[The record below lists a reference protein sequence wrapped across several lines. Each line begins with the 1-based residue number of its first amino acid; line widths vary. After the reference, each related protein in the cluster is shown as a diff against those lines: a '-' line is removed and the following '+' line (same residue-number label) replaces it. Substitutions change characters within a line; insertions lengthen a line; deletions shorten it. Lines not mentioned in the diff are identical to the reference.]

1 MWMLFKNS
9 PVLWALLALS
19 FFCLA
24 ITIEKIILFASLSSE
39 KESFKLLDRV
49 KAILSH
55 PIDDHKISEARALC
69 LGCSEK
75 NICATLIR
83 RVLDQHKQDT
93 EWLADMISRERQMRL
108 PYLEKRIYLLGTFS
122 ALAPLLGLL
131 GTVLGIITAF
141 SSFSETGEMRTL
153 LLSQG
158 IAQALITTAFGL
170 FLAIPSLFL
179 YNFFVN
185 KLKKIDSY
193 LSLISWGIIS
203 HIKKEKNFGKAE
215 KKTGKTSRSKK
226 NILDQED

>member
-1 MWMLFKNS
+1 MWALFKNS
-9 PVLWALLALS
+9 PVLWALLVLS

-24 ITIEKIILFASLSSE
+24 ITIEKIILFTSLSSE

-55 PIDDHKISEARALC
+55 PLDENKISEARALC

-75 NICATLIR
+75 NISATLIR
-83 RVLDQHKQDT
+83 RVLDQHKQ
-93 EWLADMISRERQMRL
+93 EASWLADMINREREMRL

-185 KLKKIDSY
+185 KLKKIDGY
-193 LSLISWGIIS
+193 LSLVSWDIIS
-203 HIKKEKNFGKAE
+203 HIKKKKISSSSDSKNSTKSN
-215 KKTGKTSRSKK
+215 KLK
-226 NILDQED
+226 N

>member
-1 MWMLFKNS
+1 MWALFKNS
-9 PVLWALLALS
+9 PVLWALLVLS

-24 ITIEKIILFASLSSE
+24 ITIEKIILFANLSSE

-55 PIDDHKISEARALC
+55 PLDENKISEARALC

-75 NICATLIR
+75 NISATLIR
-83 RVLDQHKQDT
+83 RVLDQHKQET
-93 EWLADMISRERQMRL
+93 SWLADMINREREMRL

-185 KLKKIDSY
+185 KLKKIDGY
-193 LSLISWGIIS
+193 LSLVSWDIIS
-203 HIKKEKNFGKAE
+203 HIKKKKISGNSNSKNSTKSN
-215 KKTGKTSRSKK
+215 KLK
-226 NILDQED
+226 N

>member
-1 MWMLFKNS
+1 MWTLFKNS
-9 PVLWALLALS
+9 PVLWALLVLS

-24 ITIEKIILFASLSSE
+24 ITIEKIILFANLSSE

-55 PIDDHKISEARALC
+55 PLDENKISEARALC

-75 NICATLIR
+75 NISATLIR
-83 RVLDQHKQDT
+83 RVLDQHKQET
-93 EWLADMISRERQMRL
+93 SWLADMINREREMRL

-185 KLKKIDSY
+185 KLKKIDGY
-193 LSLISWGIIS
+193 LSLVSWDIIS
-203 HIKKEKNFGKAE
+203 HIKKKKISGNSNSKNSTKSN
-215 KKTGKTSRSKK
+215 KLK
-226 NILDQED
+226 N

>member
-1 MWMLFKNS
+1 MWVLFKNS
-9 PVLWALLALS
+9 PVLWALLVLS

-24 ITIEKIILFASLSSE
+24 ITIEKIILFTSLSSE

-55 PIDDHKISEARALC
+55 PLDENKISEARALC

-75 NICATLIR
+75 NISATLIR
-83 RVLDQHKQDT
+83 RILDQHKQ
-93 EWLADMISRERQMRL
+93 EASWLADMINREREMRL

-185 KLKKIDSY
+185 KLKKIDGY
-193 LSLISWGIIS
+193 LSLVSWDIIS
-203 HIKKEKNFGKAE
+203 HIKK
-215 KKTGKTSRSKK
+215 KKISSSSNSKDSTDSKK
-226 NILDQED
+226 FYKK

>member
-1 MWMLFKNS
+1 MWALFKNS
-9 PVLWALLALS
+9 PVLWALLVLS

-24 ITIEKIILFASLSSE
+24 ITIEKIILFTSLSSE

-55 PIDDHKISEARALC
+55 PLDENKISEARALC

-75 NICATLIR
+75 NISATLIR
-83 RVLDQHKQDT
+83 RVLDQHKQET
-93 EWLADMISRERQMRL
+93 SWLADMINREREMRL

-185 KLKKIDSY
+185 KLKKIDGY
-193 LSLISWGIIS
+193 LSLVSWDIIS
-203 HIKKEKNFGKAE
+203 HIKKKKISSNSDSKNSTKSN
-215 KKTGKTSRSKK
+215 KLK
-226 NILDQED
+226 N